1 MRMKLVCT
9 RDGRLIRLVRVMW
22 IRGIVGDGVGYSAK
36 LSLGLYP
43 RWFTFVRGSNE
54 WRLYLLGLRL
64 HFERAYGGIHV

>member
-1 MRMKLVCT
+1 MKLKLVFR
-9 RDGRLIRLVRVMW
+9 RDRWLIRIVRVMW
-22 IRGIVGDGVGYSAK
+22 IRGTVGDGLGYSAK

-43 RWFTFVRGSNE
+43 RWFAFVRGSNE